1 MSHAPRISAANWLA
15 RLPGIAAEASAL
27 DDTEAAFSVLT
38 RSVVETLGDGLA
50 GTRDGALLP
59 GERDYRVS
67 GVFLIAPDRRHNV
80 LVANQGFPAEQRRL
94 SIPIAWNNPG
104 QVVAHERFM
113 LLENTDQHG
122 EFRQFLKTSKM
133 GSSIYMPIFAGGA
146 MIGQIVA
153 ASQARWTYS
162 AQDIAPMA
170 MLAALAGLAWD
181 KTDGANWWAA
191 DHPAADAWY
200 AEEQSL

>member
-1 MSHAPRISAANWLA
+1 MSFAPRINAAGWLA
-15 RLPGIAAEASAL
+15 RLPDIATEAVAHA
-27 DDTEAAFSVLT
+27 DTETALAVLT
-38 RSVVETLGDGLA
+38 RAVVDMLGDGQA
-50 GTRDGALLP
+50 AARNGALLA

-80 LVANQGFPAEQRRL
+80 LVANQGFPPEQRRL

-104 QVVAHERFM
+104 QVVARERFV
-113 LLENTDQHG
+113 LLENTDDHG

-133 GSSIYMPIFAGGA
+133 GSSIYMPIFAGRE

-162 AQDIAPMA
+162 GADVAPMA
-170 MLAALAGLAWD
+170 LLAAFAGLAWD
-181 KTDGANWWAA
+181 RTGGADWWEAG
-191 DHPAADAWY
+191 HPAADAWY
-200 AEEQSL
+200 AEEQSV